1 MKKWLALLLGALMV
15 FGAMPM
21 VSADEAALEPM
32 ELSIAH
38 WDIDKAKLNAE
49 EPDEILKL
57 IQDKFNVT
65 FVPMNVGWG
74 DYTDKYT
81 TWAAGG
87 SLPDIC
93 GGIDWAGGSGTYFQW
108 VEDGVVR
115 ALPSDLSAYPNVE
128 KYVNLPEVQSMSV
141 DGENYFFPRMTY
153 NDPTYWC
160 MDRGMLIRKDWLK
173 NLGLEMPTNAEEL
186 LNVMQQFTENDP
198 DGNGQKDTIGFG
210 YESVFPTSQQI
221 ACFGNTDSRWV
232 KGEDGVWVKP
242 CFEPQTLPLIDM
254 LRTAFKNGWMD
265 QDFAA
270 RKNNDVQNM
279 FASGQVG
286 IICKQNTPS
295 T

>member
-38 WDIDKAKLNAE
+38 WDIDKAKVNAE

-81 TWAAGG
+81 TWAAGN

-128 KYVNLPEVQSMSV
+128 KYVSLPEVQSMSV
-141 DGENYFFPRMTY
+141 DGENYFFPPHDLQRFFLLVHGSRHA
-153 NDPTYWC
+153 DPQ
-160 MDRGMLIRKDWLK
+160 
-173 NLGLEMPTNAEEL
+173 GLAEE
-186 LNVMQQFTENDP
+186 P
-198 DGNGQKDTIGFG
+198 R
-210 YESVFPTSQQI
+210 S
-221 ACFGNTDSRWV
+221 
-232 KGEDGVWVKP
+232 
-242 CFEPQTLPLIDM
+242 
-254 LRTAFKNGWMD
+254 
-265 QDFAA
+265 
-270 RKNNDVQNM
+270 
-279 FASGQVG
+279 
-286 IICKQNTPS
+286 
-295 T
+295 